1 MPVASFVILA
11 LVWVRARYLS
21 VFISFLMALP
31 IFYSQVGLGLE
42 SVDVKLLEMADV
54 FEVGFMRRLK
64 YLYMPAV
71 KQPLLSACRLACG
84 LCWKSGV
91 AAEVI
96 GLPPG
101 SIGERLYDA
110 KIYLNTG
117 EVLAWTLVIV
127 LISLACEKLIP
138 GAKRDEAG

>member
-1 MPVASFVILA
+1 MRINRELGRTPERLYMRAAAVAFWLIVWELGARALGQDILLTPPLRVLNILFGLMRERGFYMALVSSTLRISAGFALA
-11 LVWVRARYLS
+11 LVIGTVL
-21 VFISFLMALP
+21 
-31 IFYSQVGLGLE
+31 
-42 SVDVKLLEMADV
+42 
-54 FEVGFMRRLK
+54 
-64 YLYMPAV
+64 
-71 KQPLLSACRLACG
+71 
-84 LCWKSGV
+84 GV